1 MIEWRSANG
10 DYDRLPNLVADLVQ
24 RKVDLIVQDYVG
36 TEVTKRATS
45 TIPIVM
51 ALVLDPVG
59 SGLVRSLASPGGNVT
74 GLSMMATELYPKRLQ
89 LLKDVNPQ
97 LTRVAV
103 LWNPDHPFHVKAV
116 ESLKTIA
123 PSLSIELSSA
133 AVRSPEQFAPAI
145 SSAIQAEGSGAI
157 RS

>member
-1 MIEWRSANG
+1 MDG
-10 DYDRLPNLVADLVQ
+10 
-24 RKVDLIVQDYVG
+24 
-36 TEVTKRATS
+36 KRVVYR
-45 TIPIVM
+45 P
-51 ALVLDPVG
+51 
-59 SGLVRSLASPGGNVT
+59 GLVRSLANPGGNVT

-97 LTRVAV
+97 LTRAAV

-133 AVRSPEQFAPAI
+133 AVRTPEQFAPAI
-145 SSAIQAEGSGAI
+145 SRVIQEKVQALYVVEDPIFFAHQRTLLELASAS
-157 RS
+157 RLRPFMN